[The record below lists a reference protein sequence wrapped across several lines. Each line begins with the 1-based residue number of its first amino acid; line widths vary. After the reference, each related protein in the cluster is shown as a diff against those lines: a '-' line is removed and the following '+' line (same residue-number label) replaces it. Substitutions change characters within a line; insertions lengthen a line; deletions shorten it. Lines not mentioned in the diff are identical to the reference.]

1 MARRNIEIY
10 RERILLESK
19 FQDTLA
25 MTRIMIEIPQAEL
38 APPPPLM
45 SGIMHTAATIGPL
58 SGLRRILMMSCQLAY
73 QDYHLPN

>member
-1 MARRNIEIY
+1 MARRNIEDY
-10 RERILLESK
+10 RERVLPECKL
-19 FQDTLA
+19 QDTLSL
-25 MTRIMIEIPQAEL
+25 TRIMIEIPQAEL